1 LPNDFRRHKFNLEFH
16 LSSASICLRCLF
28 ARTDHRISAQG
39 NRCQWLSSA
48 QTKWHHH
55 TNSIRSRRVDAM
67 AWQGLPRLHCCAGSS
82 LRCSGRA
89 MRWAASS
96 VQQSALHHHAD
107 VTAASGQLHVPQ
119 CRAGTPLAAVPLQQ
133 RRRPLRTM
141 CSSAGTA
148 AGSNGSS
155 EAEGRFVIT
164 TPLYYVNA
172 GAFVVFALS
181 WRLHLQLLAHGRK
194 DRRPVAIIQCQIV
207 HHSGCSSAS
216 GWSLLH
222 DGCRRDGAVPGAH
235 FLNPADASA

>member
-1 LPNDFRRHKFNLEFH
+1 
-16 LSSASICLRCLF
+16 
-28 ARTDHRISAQG
+28 
-39 NRCQWLSSA
+39 
-48 QTKWHHH
+48 
-55 TNSIRSRRVDAM
+55 M

-89 MRWAASS
+89 VRWAASS

-133 RRRPLRTM
+133 RRRPLRTV
-141 CSSAGTA
+141 CSSGGAA

-172 GAFVVFALS
+172 GAFAVFALVLAS
-181 WRLHLQLLAHGRK
+181 TATTLGSRPQGQTACLPSSHARSFTILDAAPHLGGAYSTMAVDVMARYQ
-194 DRRPVAIIQCQIV
+194 V
-207 HHSGCSSAS
+207 HI
-216 GWSLLH
+216 
-222 DGCRRDGAVPGAH
+222 
-235 FLNPADASA
+235 F